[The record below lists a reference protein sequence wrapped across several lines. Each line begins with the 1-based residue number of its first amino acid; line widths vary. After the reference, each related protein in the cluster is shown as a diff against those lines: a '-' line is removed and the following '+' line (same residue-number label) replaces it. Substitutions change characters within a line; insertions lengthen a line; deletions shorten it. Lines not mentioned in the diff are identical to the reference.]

1 MYTFGYV
8 FLDGCISMAKNLV
21 ATDEVKVMLHMLKVA
36 KVTILFLVKRFLK
49 NQYCRDLHLFG
60 I

>member
-49 NQYCRDLHLFG
+49 K
-60 I
+60 IKT